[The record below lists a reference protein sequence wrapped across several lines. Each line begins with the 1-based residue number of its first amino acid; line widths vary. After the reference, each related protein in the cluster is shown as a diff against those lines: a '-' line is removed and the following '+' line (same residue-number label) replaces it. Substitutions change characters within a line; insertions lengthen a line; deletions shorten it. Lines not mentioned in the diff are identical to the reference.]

1 MTTANKIVRVEDRV
15 ERAKGLLL
23 TQFKDKTNIN
33 KVVEALVE
41 EIQELD
47 NAVVDLQMFRTLD
60 DAQGV
65 NLTEIGNQLKV
76 PRDNLG
82 DEDYR
87 TAIKVKV
94 LRSKSA
100 GTENDVAEV
109 IRLLLSDPSATITKP
124 HPYTVEIAAF
134 LGCIGD
140 TSAGIRQLSQFI
152 PLNSN
157 TRIIAKKSG
166 VFCFAGGDGLGFSS
180 YGGASGGKIASLV
193 YSDYGVSQRPNF
205 TTYTAQ
211 IPPVIIANPP
221 ILVAAP
227 EVTGSV
233 VIGSILSTSNGA
245 WQSELPL
252 TYAYQ
257 WFRDGV
263 PINGENTN
271 TYTTTTDDQDSGISC
286 RVSAINAAGNV
297 SALSNTIIIFA
308 VDPEESGIL
317 VTNIPVNIIE
327 KPTTSIS
334 DGDIPV
340 TATAELIFLAN
351 GTYDK
356 RFNGVSVE
364 TGDFLATTGAGAG
377 DNFTI
382 TYQKLNGVDLVT
394 PTVLAEIPLT
404 SDILYKQKITVNR
417 DFSVGGNY
425 RVFIHNKVQN
435 LTEYVD
441 IYIGCEIKTTL
452 QEPEV

>member
-60 DAQGV
+60 NAKGV

-87 TAIKVKV
+87 TAIKVKI

-157 TRIIAKKSG
+157 TRIVAKKSG
-166 VFCFAGGDGLGFSS
+166 VLCFVGGDGLGFSS

-211 IPPVIIANPP
+211 IPPVVITNPP
-221 ILVAAP
+221 VLVSPP
-227 EVTGSV
+227 EITGSVVTGSV
-233 VIGSILSTSNGA
+233 LSTSNGV
-245 WQSELPL
+245 WQSDLSL

-263 PINGENTN
+263 PINDENTT
-271 TYTTTTDDQDSGISC
+271 TYTTTIDDQDSGISC
-286 RVSAINAAGNV
+286 RVSAVNAAGNV
-297 SALSNTIIIFA
+297 SALSNTITISA
-308 VDPEESGIL
+308 VDPEDTG
-317 VTNIPVNIIE
+317 VNISLIYNSI
-327 KPTTSIS
+327 KTILSSAVTDGIDFKIVTS
-334 DGDIPV
+334 
-340 TATAELIFLAN
+340 ELIFNAD
-351 GTYDK
+351 GTINVRK
-356 RFNGVSVE
+356 NGVITF
-364 TGDFLATTGAGAG
+364 TGDYLSTTGVGAG
-377 DNFTI
+377 DNYLVS
-382 TYQKLNGVDLVT
+382 YQILNGESLLEPTQLADL
-394 PTVLAEIPLT
+394 PLT
-404 SDILYKQKITVNR
+404 STVIFKQSINSNLTT
-417 DFSVGGNY
+417 SVGGNY
-425 RVFIHNKVQN
+425 RISISNNINDIVEEVDVF
-435 LTEYVD
+435 
-441 IYIGCEIKTTL
+441 IGCEIISFI
-452 QEPEV
+452 